1 MRIDCIKL
9 VTELTRQHL
18 TQIDLA
24 TKAGVSRTTISSIK
38 NGKSC
43 SDAIGIK
50 ISKALGI
57 PLEEL
62 VEKRERR

>member
-9 VTELTRQHL
+9 VTELTRQHI

-24 TKAGVSRTTISSIK
+24 TKAGVSRATISSIK

-43 SDAIGIK
+43 SDVVGAK
-50 ISKALGI
+50 IAEALG
-57 PLEEL
+57 LSVEEL
-62 VEKRERR
+62 SEK